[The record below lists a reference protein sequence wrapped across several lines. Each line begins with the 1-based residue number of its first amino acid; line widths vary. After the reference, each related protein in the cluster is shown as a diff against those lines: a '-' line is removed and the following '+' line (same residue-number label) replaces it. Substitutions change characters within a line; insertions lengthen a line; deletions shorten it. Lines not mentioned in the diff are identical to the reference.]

1 MSTWSKP
8 FSYPLL
14 AALAAALF
22 ALASLPVAVAADEL
36 DDALLADERNTIES
50 DLKEDEADIE
60 VPEPEQMK
68 AFSEV
73 RWPELTL
80 KSMWEAILP
89 PFMEKT
95 APPVVQDTAETFV
108 EPFVAAPMERVVAP
122 VVDDTISA
130 VGIDRSPLT
139 LNRLGDL
146 TFLRPATAVLGVL
159 GAATYVVVAG
169 PTLILDGSKHAAL
182 RDDLLYS
189 PWRNLRERPLGEATP
204 APDEPKTDE
213 DAEAAEQT
221 S

>member
-36 DDALLADERNTIES
+36 DDGLLADERDTIES

-60 VPEPEQMK
+60 VSEPEHMK

-80 KSMWEAILP
+80 KSLWEAILP

-108 EPFVAAPMERVVAP
+108 EPFVAAPMERVVVP
-122 VVDDTISA
+122 VVDDTISS
-130 VGIDRSPLT
+130 VGIDRSPLNQAPRST
-139 LNRLGDL
+139 SLQRSLQNGRQALFASSRADL
-146 TFLRPATAVLGVL
+146 PHCGQDGV
-159 GAATYVVVAG
+159 GAG
-169 PTLILDGSKHAAL
+169 
-182 RDDLLYS
+182 DDLRRQRRRRRHQ
-189 PWRNLRERPLGEATP
+189 PQRRRRMTRRR
-204 APDEPKTDE
+204 
-213 DAEAAEQT
+213 
-221 S
+221 